1 MPSQLI
7 RLKRMFG
14 KLIINWGRRRYSTQL
29 DGCRENGN
37 YEILAKDD
45 YSVVIKTRNPKVPP
59 YEDFLHI
66 HFEDKDHYWIA
77 VSGNLIEWFKRI
89 KPSK

>member
-7 RLKRMFG
+7 RLKGMFG
-14 KLIINWGRRRYSTQL
+14 KLTINWGRRRYSTQL

-37 YEILAKDD
+37 YEILAKDH

-59 YEDFLHI
+59 YEDLLHI
-66 HFEDKDHYWIA
+66 HFEGKDHYWIA